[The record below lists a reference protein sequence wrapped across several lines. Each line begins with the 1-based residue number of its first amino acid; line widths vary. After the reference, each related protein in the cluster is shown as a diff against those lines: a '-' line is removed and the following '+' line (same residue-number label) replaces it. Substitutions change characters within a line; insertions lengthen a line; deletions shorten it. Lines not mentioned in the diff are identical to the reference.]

1 MNEYLSPLWI
11 SLKTV
16 LVTTAF
22 TFVLGIAAARWMS
35 RYKGKFKPVIDG
47 AFILPLVLPPTV
59 VGFGLLLS
67 MGKHGWIG
75 KFLALFHT
83 SVVFSWPA
91 TVIAAAVMSFPLM
104 YMTTRGAFE
113 QVDINIEDAARTLG
127 AGEWKVLYSVT
138 LPMAWPGV
146 LAGTV
151 LSFARSLGEFGATLM
166 LAGNIPGK
174 TTTIPVAIYFAIV
187 DGNMKEA
194 DILIII
200 VLCIAL
206 ASLALLAYLKK
217 PKPRDRGL
225 IAANTVSSDILS
237 AGRKGDTRPG

>member
-1 MNEYLSPLWI
+1 MNDYLSPLWI

-16 LVTTAF
+16 LVTTAI

-35 RYKGKFKPVIDG
+35 RYTGKIKPIIDG
-47 AFILPLVLPPTV
+47 IFILPLVLPPTV
-59 VGFGLLLS
+59 VGFGLLLF
-67 MGKHGWIG
+67 MGKHGWGG
-75 KFLALFHT
+75 KFLALFNT
-83 SVVFSWPA
+83 SIVFSWPA

-104 YMTTRGAFE
+104 YMTTKGAFE
-113 QVDINIEDAARTLG
+113 QVDTNIEDAARTLG
-127 AGEWKVLYSVT
+127 AGEWRVLYSVT

-146 LAGTV
+146 LAGTI
-151 LSFARSLGEFGATLM
+151 LSFARALGEFGATLM
-166 LAGNIPGK
+166 IAGNIPGR

-187 DGNMKEA
+187 DGNMKQA
-194 DILIII
+194 DILMII

-225 IAANTVSSDILS
+225 IVNPVASDIIH
-237 AGRKGDTRPG
+237 AGRKIDSPP

>member
-1 MNEYLSPLWI
+1 MNDYLTPLWI

-16 LVTTAF
+16 LVTTAI
-22 TFVLGIAAARWMS
+22 TFILGIAAARWMS
-35 RYKGKFKPVIDG
+35 RYTGKIKPIIDG
-47 AFILPLVLPPTV
+47 IFILPLVLPPTV
-59 VGFGLLLS
+59 VGFGLLLF
-67 MGKHGWIG
+67 MGKHGWGG
-75 KFLALFHT
+75 KFLALFNT

-104 YMTTRGAFE
+104 YMTTKGAFE
-113 QVDINIEDAARTLG
+113 QVDTNIENAARTLG
-127 AGEWKVLYSVT
+127 ASEWRVLYSVT

-146 LAGTV
+146 LAGTI
-151 LSFARSLGEFGATLM
+151 LSFARALGEFGATLM
-166 LAGNIPGK
+166 NAGNIPGR

-187 DGNMKEA
+187 DGNMKQA
-194 DILIII
+194 DILMII

-225 IAANTVSSDILS
+225 IVNPVASDIIH
-237 AGRKGDTRPG
+237 AGRKIDSPP

>member
-1 MNEYLSPLWI
+1 MNDYLSPLWI

-16 LVTTAF
+16 LVTTAI
-22 TFVLGIAAARWMS
+22 TFILGIAAARWMS
-35 RYKGKFKPVIDG
+35 RYTGKIKPIIDG
-47 AFILPLVLPPTV
+47 IFILPLVLPPTV
-59 VGFGLLLS
+59 VGFGLLLF
-67 MGKHGWIG
+67 MGKHGWGG
-75 KFLALFHT
+75 KFLALFNT

-104 YMTTRGAFE
+104 YMTTKGAFE
-113 QVDINIEDAARTLG
+113 QVDTNIENAARTLG
-127 AGEWKVLYSVT
+127 ASEWRVLYSVT

-146 LAGTV
+146 LAGTI
-151 LSFARSLGEFGATLM
+151 LSFARALGEFGATLM
-166 LAGNIPGK
+166 IAGNIPGR

-187 DGNMKEA
+187 DGNMKQA
-194 DILIII
+194 DILMII

-225 IAANTVSSDILS
+225 IVNPVASDIIH
-237 AGRKGDTRPG
+237 AGRKIDSPP

>member
-1 MNEYLSPLWI
+1 MNDYLSPLWI

-16 LVTTAF
+16 LVTTAI

-35 RYKGKFKPVIDG
+35 RYTGKIKPIIDG
-47 AFILPLVLPPTV
+47 IFILPLVLPPTV
-59 VGFGLLLS
+59 VGFGLLLF
-67 MGKHGWIG
+67 MGKHGWGG
-75 KFLALFHT
+75 KFLALFNT

-104 YMTTRGAFE
+104 YMTTKGAFE
-113 QVDINIEDAARTLG
+113 QVDTNIENAARTLG
-127 AGEWKVLYSVT
+127 ASEWRVLYSVT

-146 LAGTV
+146 LAGTI
-151 LSFARSLGEFGATLM
+151 LSFARALGEFGATLM
-166 LAGNIPGK
+166 IAGNIPGR

-187 DGNMKEA
+187 DGNMKQA
-194 DILIII
+194 DILMII

-225 IAANTVSSDILS
+225 IVNPVASDIIH
-237 AGRKGDTRPG
+237 AGRKIDSPP

>member
-1 MNEYLSPLWI
+1 MNDYLSPLWI

-16 LVTTAF
+16 LVTTAI
-22 TFVLGIAAARWMS
+22 TFILGIAAARWMS
-35 RYKGKFKPVIDG
+35 RYTGRIKPIIDG
-47 AFILPLVLPPTV
+47 IFILPLVLPPTV
-59 VGFGLLLS
+59 VGFGLLLF
-67 MGKHGWIG
+67 MGKHGWGG
-75 KFLALFHT
+75 KFLALFNS

-104 YMTTRGAFE
+104 YMTTKGAFE
-113 QVDINIEDAARTLG
+113 QVDTNIEDAARTLG
-127 AGEWKVLYSVT
+127 AGEWRVLYSVT

-146 LAGTV
+146 LAGTI
-151 LSFARSLGEFGATLM
+151 LSFARALGEFGATLM
-166 LAGNIPGK
+166 IAGNIPGR

-187 DGNMKEA
+187 DGNMKQA
-194 DILIII
+194 DILMII

-225 IAANTVSSDILS
+225 IAANPVPSDILH
-237 AGRKGDTRPG
+237 AGRKIDSPP

>member
-16 LVTTAF
+16 LVTTVI
-22 TFVLGIAAARWMS
+22 TVILGIAAARWMS
-35 RYKGKFKPVIDG
+35 RYSGKLNPVIDG

-59 VGFGLLLS
+59 VGFGLLLL
-67 MGKHGWIG
+67 MGKHGWVG
-75 KFLALFHT
+75 KFLSLFNT
-83 SVVFSWPA
+83 TVVFSWPA
-91 TVIAAAVMSFPLM
+91 TVITAAVMAFPLM

-113 QVDINIEDAARTLG
+113 QVDKNIEDAARTLG
-127 AGEWKVLYSVT
+127 ASEWRVLYSVT

-146 LAGTV
+146 VAGTI

-194 DILIII
+194 VYLMVI
-200 VLCIAL
+200 VLFIAL
-206 ASLALLAYLKK
+206 ASLAALAYLKK

-225 IAANTVSSDILS
+225 TVNPVPSDVLYTS
-237 AGRKGDTRPG
+237 RKKDVV